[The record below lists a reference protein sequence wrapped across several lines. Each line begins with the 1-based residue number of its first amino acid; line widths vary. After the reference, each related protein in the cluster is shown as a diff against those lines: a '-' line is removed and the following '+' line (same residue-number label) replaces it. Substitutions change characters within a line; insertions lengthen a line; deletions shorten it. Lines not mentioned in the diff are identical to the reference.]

1 MADQPTDAG
10 RFPEDRYTSPEVALG
25 GADAVPKT
33 TYVTG
38 AGTEPEAQRA
48 PSDKP
53 SGRSATSAAPNT
65 VWIVLAFLFVAAVLV
80 YLLGFG
86 R

>member
-1 MADQPTDAG
+1 MPDRPTDG
-10 RFPEDRYTSPEVALG
+10 GKFPEDRYKNPEAALG

-33 TYVTG
+33 TFVTG
-38 AGTEPEAQRA
+38 AGTEPERRA
-48 PSDKP
+48 E
-53 SGRSATSAAPNT
+53 GRAVTGRPAAGAGPNT
-65 VWIVLAFLFVAAVLV
+65 VWIVIAFLVVAAILV